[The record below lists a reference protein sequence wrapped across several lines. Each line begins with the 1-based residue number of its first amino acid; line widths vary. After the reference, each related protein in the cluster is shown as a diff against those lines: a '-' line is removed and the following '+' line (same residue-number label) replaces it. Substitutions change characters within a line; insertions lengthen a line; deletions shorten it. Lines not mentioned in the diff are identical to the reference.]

1 LKSCRARARTR
12 YGEYSA
18 SREHEKLE
26 QACRKQ
32 ENDRMATEEETAGK
46 TECYP
51 IALLPGLSRLFLDF
65 AERREALT
73 PFYPASAYSTQWM
86 TAPAVLPPAHRS
98 TLCDLLEQQNREFG
112 AADPVF
118 QNIARLREGAGAV
131 VTGQQVTLFG
141 GPLFTILK
149 AATAIRKAKDA
160 SISGTPHV
168 PIFWLATEDH
178 DLAEAD
184 HVTLPNRHQL
194 TTLRLATDPVKG
206 AAVGGLT
213 LGTNV
218 EHLVAQA
225 GEILGPG
232 PVLDQLAACYREG
245 KSLGQAFAQFISH
258 TFAAQGLVVMDASSR
273 AFHALGSDVL
283 RQAIVRA
290 DELRVALN
298 DRDQQ
303 LVAAGYHS
311 QVLVPPLSSLL
322 FLFDRDSGARLPLR
336 RTAEGG
342 WQAGRQHYSTADL
355 LAILDAEP
363 ERLSPNALLRP
374 VFQDSVLPTAAYIGG
389 PSEVAYFAQSQVLYE
404 RILGRTTA
412 VLPRLSATLI
422 EPAISSLLARHEV
435 TLPDVIESSLKDP
448 LELGQ
453 RLGARAISV
462 VGKRKLAAAGSSLDT
477 ELSALAT
484 YMHSLDPGLGRAA
497 DVSGSKMRYQ
507 MNRMRRLAANYEL
520 RKEQTLGRDA
530 GLIALNLFPD
540 RHPQER
546 VLAAAWFLSRCGET
560 LPELLVEQ
568 AGQQCPGHKAIWV

>member
-1 LKSCRARARTR
+1 MVDAA
-12 YGEYSA
+12 A
-18 SREHEKLE
+18 
-26 QACRKQ
+26 
-32 ENDRMATEEETAGK
+32 MK

-51 IALLPGLSRLFLDF
+51 ISLLPGLSRLFLDY

-73 PFYPASAYSTQWM
+73 PFYPASAYSTGWM
-86 TAPAVLPPAHRS
+86 TTRPVLPPAGRE
-98 TLCDLLEQQNREFG
+98 TLCNLLEQQNRSFG
-112 AADPVF
+112 ASDPVF
-118 QNIARLREGAGAV
+118 ENIARLRNGASAV

-149 AATAIRKAKDA
+149 AATTIRKAKDA
-160 SISGTPHV
+160 SIAGSPHV

-184 HVTLPNRHQL
+184 HVTFPDRHEL
-194 TTLRLATDPVKG
+194 KTLRLAAEPG
-206 AAVGGLT
+206 NGSAAGKVTIGKSIEDL
-213 LGTNV
+213 L
-218 EHLVAQA
+218 AQA
-225 GEILGPG
+225 AEILGPG
-232 PVLDQLAACYREG
+232 PVLDQLSACYREG
-245 KSLGQAFAQFISH
+245 QSLGQAFAQFISH

-290 DELRVALN
+290 DELRVALT

-303 LVAAGYHS
+303 LAAARYHS
-311 QVLVPPLSSLL
+311 QVLIPSLSSLL
-322 FLFDRDSGARLPLR
+322 FLFDSNTGARVPLR

-342 WQAGRQHYSTADL
+342 WHAARQSYSTAEL

-374 VFQDSVLPTAAYIGG
+374 IFQDSILPTAAYVGG

-404 RILGRTTA
+404 RILGRTTPA
-412 VLPRLSATLI
+412 LPRLSATLI
-422 EPAISSLLARHEV
+422 EPAMAGLLARYDV
-435 TLPDVIESSLKDP
+435 SLPDVIQSALKDP
-448 LELGQ
+448 LELAQ
-453 RLGARAISV
+453 RLGARSISAI
-462 VGKRKLAAAGSSLDT
+462 GKRKLAAAGNALDT

-497 DVSGSKMRYQ
+497 DVSSSKMRYQ

-520 RKEQTLGRDA
+520 RQDQTLGRDA
-530 GLIALNLFPD
+530 GLIALNLFPN

-546 VLAAAWFLSRCGET
+546 LLGAAWFLSRYGEA
-560 LPELLVEQ
+560 LPELLVEH
-568 AGQQCPGHKAIWV
+568 AGQQCPGHKAIWL

>member
-1 LKSCRARARTR
+1 
-12 YGEYSA
+12 
-18 SREHEKLE
+18 
-26 QACRKQ
+26 
-32 ENDRMATEEETAGK
+32 MAMVEGTAMK

-51 IALLPGLSRLFLDF
+51 IAMLPGLSRLFLDF
-65 AERREALT
+65 AEHREALS
-73 PFYPASAYSTQWM
+73 PFYPASAYSTEWM
-86 TAPAVLPPAHRS
+86 TTHPVLSSAGREA
-98 TLCDLLEQQNREFG
+98 LCDLLEQQNRSFG
-112 AADPVF
+112 AADAVF
-118 QNIARLREGAGAV
+118 QNIARLRDGAAAV

-149 AATAIRKAKDA
+149 AATTIRKAKDA
-160 SISGTPHV
+160 SIAGSPHI

-184 HVTLPNRHQL
+184 HVTFPDRHEL
-194 TTLRLATDPVKG
+194 RTLRLASEHGNGSPVG
-206 AAVGGLT
+206 AVTIGKNIEEL
-213 LGTNV
+213 L
-218 EHLVAQA
+218 EQA
-225 GEILGPG
+225 AAILGPG
-232 PVLDQLAACYREG
+232 PMLDQIAACYRQG
-245 KSLGQAFAQFISH
+245 QSLGQAFAQFISH
-258 TFAAQGLVVMDASSR
+258 TFAAQGLVVIDASAR
-273 AFHALGSDVL
+273 GFHALGSDVF

-303 LVAAGYHS
+303 LAAAGYHS

-322 FLFDRDSGARLPLR
+322 FLFDGNTGARVPLK
-336 RTAEGG
+336 RTTDGG
-342 WQAGRQHYSTADL
+342 WHAARQNYSTAEL
-355 LAILDAEP
+355 LTILDTEP

-374 VFQDSVLPTAAYIGG
+374 VFQDAILPTAAYVGG

-404 RILGRTTA
+404 RLLGRTTP

-422 EPAISSLLARHEV
+422 EPAIAGLLARYEV
-435 TLPDVIESSLKDP
+435 SLPDLIQSALKDP
-448 LELGQ
+448 LDLAQ

-462 VGKRKLAAAGSSLDT
+462 VGKRKLAAAGNALDT

-497 DVSGSKMRYQ
+497 DVSSSKMRYQ

-520 RKEQTLGRDA
+520 RREQSLSRDA

-546 VLAAAWFLSRCGET
+546 VLGAAWFLSRYGED

-568 AGQQCPGHKAIWV
+568 AGQQCPGHKAIWI

>member
-1 LKSCRARARTR
+1 MVE
-12 YGEYSA
+12 G
-18 SREHEKLE
+18 
-26 QACRKQ
+26 
-32 ENDRMATEEETAGK
+32 TAMK

-51 IALLPGLSRLFLDF
+51 ISLLPGLSRLFLDY

-73 PFYPASAYSTQWM
+73 PFYPASAYATEWM
-86 TAPAVLPPAHRS
+86 TTRPVLPPAGRE
-98 TLCDLLEQQNREFG
+98 TLCDLLEQQNRSFG
-112 AADPVF
+112 AVDAVF
-118 QNIARLREGAGAV
+118 ENIARLRNGASAV

-149 AATAIRKAKDA
+149 AATTIRKAKDA
-160 SISGTPHV
+160 SIAGSPHV

-184 HVTLPNRHQL
+184 HVTFPDRHEL
-194 TTLRLATDPVKG
+194 RTLRLSSEPTNG
-206 AAVGGLT
+206 SAVGKVTIGRSIEDL
-213 LGTNV
+213 L
-218 EHLVAQA
+218 AQA
-225 GEILGPG
+225 AEILGPG
-232 PVLDQLAACYREG
+232 PLLDQLSACYREG
-245 KSLGQAFAQFISH
+245 QSLGQAFAQFISH

-273 AFHALGSDVL
+273 GFHALGSDVL

-303 LVAAGYHS
+303 LAAAGYHS
-311 QVLVPPLSSLL
+311 QVLVPPLASLL
-322 FLFDRDSGARLPLR
+322 FLFDSGTGARVPLR

-342 WQAGRQHYSTADL
+342 WHAARQNYSTAEL
-355 LAILDAEP
+355 LAILDAQP

-374 VFQDSVLPTAAYIGG
+374 VFQDSILPTAAYVGG

-404 RILGRTTA
+404 RILGRTTP

-422 EPAISSLLARHEV
+422 EPAIADLLARYDV
-435 TLPDVIESSLKDP
+435 SLPDVIQSALKDP
-448 LELGQ
+448 LELAQ
-453 RLGARAISV
+453 RLGARSISAI
-462 VGKRKLAAAGSSLDT
+462 GKRKLAAAGNALDT

-497 DVSGSKMRYQ
+497 DVSSSKMRYQ

-520 RKEQTLGRDA
+520 RQDQTLGRDA
-530 GLIALNLFPD
+530 GLIALNLFPN

-546 VLAAAWFLSRCGET
+546 ILGAAWFLSRHGEA

-568 AGQQCPGHKAIWV
+568 AGQQCPGHKAIWL

>member
-1 LKSCRARARTR
+1 V
-12 YGEYSA
+12 
-18 SREHEKLE
+18 
-26 QACRKQ
+26 
-32 ENDRMATEEETAGK
+32 
-46 TECYP
+46 CYP
-51 IALLPGLSRLFLDF
+51 ISLLPGLSKLFLDF
-65 AERREALT
+65 AERREPIT
-73 PFYPASAYSTQWM
+73 PFYPASAYSTDWM
-86 TAPAVLPPAHRS
+86 TTPLVLPAVHRA
-98 TLCDLLEQQNREFG
+98 TLCDLLERQNRSFG
-112 AADPVF
+112 ASEPVLT
-118 QNIARLREGAGAV
+118 NIERLRNGAGAV

-160 SISGTPHV
+160 STSGSPHV

-178 DLAEAD
+178 DIAEAD
-184 HVTLPNRHQL
+184 HVTLPDRHQL
-194 TTLRLATDPVKG
+194 KTLRLTGDAHGV
-206 AAVGGLT
+206 AASSVT
-213 LGTNV
+213 LGKNV
-218 EHLVAQA
+218 EDLLAQA

-245 KSLGQAFAQFISH
+245 QSLGHAFAQFISR
-258 TFAAQGLVVMDASSR
+258 TFAAQGLVVVDAASR
-273 AFHALGSDVL
+273 GFHALGSDVL

-290 DELRVALN
+290 DELRVAIT

-311 QVLVPPLSSLL
+311 QVLVPQLSSLL
-322 FLFDRDSGARLPLR
+322 FLFDHDTGARVPLR
-336 RTAEGG
+336 RTADGG
-342 WQAGRQHYSTADL
+342 WQAARHAYSTSDL

-374 VFQDSVLPTAAYIGG
+374 VFQDAILPTAAYVGG

-404 RILGRTTA
+404 RILGRTTP

-422 EPAISSLLARHEV
+422 EPAIGGLLARHDV
-435 TLPDVIESSLKDP
+435 SLPDVIQSALRDP
-448 LELGQ
+448 LELAQ
-453 RLGARAISV
+453 RFGARAISV
-462 VGKRKLAAAGSSLDT
+462 VGKRKLAAAGSALDT

-497 DVSGSKMRYQ
+497 DVSSSKMRYQ

-520 RKEQTLGRDA
+520 RREQSLGRDA

-546 VLAAAWFLSRCGET
+546 ILAAAWFLSRYGEG
-560 LPELLVEQ
+560 LQELLVEQ
-568 AGQQCPGHKAIWV
+568 AGQQCPGHKAIWL

>member
-1 LKSCRARARTR
+1 MVE
-12 YGEYSA
+12 G
-18 SREHEKLE
+18 
-26 QACRKQ
+26 
-32 ENDRMATEEETAGK
+32 MPVK

-51 IALLPGLSRLFLDF
+51 ISLLPGLSRLFLDF
-65 AERREALT
+65 AERRDALT
-73 PFYPASAYSTQWM
+73 PFYPASAYSTEWM
-86 TAPAVLPPAHRS
+86 TIRPVLPPAGRE
-98 TLCDLLEQQNREFG
+98 TLCNLLEHQNRDFG
-112 AADPVF
+112 AADAVF
-118 QNIARLREGAGAV
+118 ENIARLRSGASAV

-149 AATAIRKAKDA
+149 AATTIRKAKDA
-160 SISGTPHV
+160 SIAGSPHV

-184 HVTLPNRHQL
+184 HVTFPGRHELKTLQL
-194 TTLRLATDPVKG
+194 VAEPANG
-206 AAVGGLT
+206 SAVGKVT
-213 LGTNV
+213 LGKSI
-218 EHLVAQA
+218 EDLLAEA
-225 GEILGPG
+225 AEILGPG
-232 PVLDQLAACYREG
+232 PLLDQLSACYREG
-245 KSLGQAFAQFISH
+245 QSLGQAFAQFISQ

-273 AFHALGSDVL
+273 GFHALGSDVL

-303 LVAAGYHS
+303 LAAAGYHS

-322 FLFDRDSGARLPLR
+322 FLFDSSTGARVPLR

-342 WQAGRQHYSTADL
+342 WHAARQSYSTAEL

-374 VFQDSVLPTAAYIGG
+374 VFQDSILPTAAYAGG

-404 RILGRTTA
+404 RILGRTTP
-412 VLPRLSATLI
+412 VLPRLSATLM
-422 EPAISSLLARHEV
+422 EPAMAELLARYDV
-435 TLPDVIESSLKDP
+435 SLPDVIQSALKDP
-448 LELGQ
+448 LELAQ
-453 RLGARAISV
+453 RLGARSISAI
-462 VGKRKLAAAGSSLDT
+462 GKRKLAAAGNALDT

-497 DVSGSKMRYQ
+497 DVSSSKMRYQ
-507 MNRMRRLAANYEL
+507 MNRMRRLMANYEL
-520 RKEQTLGRDA
+520 RQDHTLGRNA
-530 GLIALNLFPD
+530 GLIALNLFPN

-546 VLAAAWFLSRCGET
+546 VLGAAWFLSRYGDA

-568 AGQQCPGHKAIWV
+568 AGQQCPGHKAIWL